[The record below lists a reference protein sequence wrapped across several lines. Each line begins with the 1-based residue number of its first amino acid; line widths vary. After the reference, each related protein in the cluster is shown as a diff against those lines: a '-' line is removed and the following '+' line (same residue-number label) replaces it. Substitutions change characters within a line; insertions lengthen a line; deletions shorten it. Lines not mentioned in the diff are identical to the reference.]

1 MFRMTTAMTTGN
13 PMTASRWKRKGQTWW
28 QYAATLLALSS
39 VGCAPS
45 APSSSPFDLDLSLS
59 EGSVEPQKTADTAEH
74 TAKPD
79 EGNGEA
85 DGDAAASAAA
95 TEAPEIKAP
104 CAFEATRRIEVKN
117 PVRVSSYALDTLGI
131 LEATTPDDACLASLI
146 RDGAQILA
154 HAEGRITAFYPNR
167 FDAFLADYAS
177 QIDVD
182 AIEGRYDFEN
192 GRLIAG
198 IDGRRV
204 DREKTREALFSAV
217 LDRSPQFEIVI
228 ETSHALSHDIH
239 AFSGFKPEYRIGHFT
254 TRFSKAKNRT
264 VNVKL
269 AAAAMNGL
277 FLMPGA
283 EFSYNDWV
291 GERSEARGF
300 KEAPVIEQGQLVEG
314 LGGGACQVSS
324 TIHAAAL
331 LAGLGIEERYNHSL
345 PSSYIPVGMDAVV
358 SYPNLDLRVRNPLS
372 VPVVLKVT
380 TKDDLLT
387 AEFFSNEPQ
396 KMRVLFRKE
405 IVEELPYRETITVD
419 PTLEEGTIKVRK
431 RGKPGYKVQRGRI
444 FWNDGKET
452 FEKLNMDT
460 YQSQPQQTSIAV
472 GVVYPNPE

>member
-1 MFRMTTAMTTGN
+1 MMRAMKTGN
-13 PMTASRWKRKGQTWW
+13 PMTASRMRVVCGLC
-28 QYAATLLALSS
+28 AACLFAVGV

-45 APSSSPFDLDLSLS
+45 APTTSPYALDLSLS
-59 EGSVEPQKTADTAEH
+59 SK
-74 TAKPD
+74 
-79 EGNGEA
+79 
-85 DGDAAASAAA
+85 AA
-95 TEAPEIKAP
+95 EAPKAAESKTETDNAEDVNAGEEGKKADAPAP
-104 CAFEATRRIEVKN
+104 CAFEAPRKMEVKS

-131 LEATTPDDACLASLI
+131 LEATTTNDACLASLI

-154 HAEGRITAFYPNR
+154 HSSDRLTAFYPNR
-167 FDAFLADYAS
+167 FEAFLADYAS
-177 QIDVD
+177 EIDVD
-182 AIEGRYDFEN
+182 AIEGRYDFEKE
-192 GRLIAG
+192 RLIAG

-204 DREKTREALFSAV
+204 DREKTREAFFSAV
-217 LDRSPQFEIVI
+217 LEHAPQFDIVI

-239 AFSGFKPEYRIGHFT
+239 AFAGFKPAYRIGHFT
-254 TRFSKAKNRT
+254 TRFSKSKNRT

-396 KMRVLFRKE
+396 TTRVLFRKE
-405 IVEELPYRETITVD
+405 IVEELPFRETITVD
-419 PTLEEGTIKVRK
+419 PTLEAGTVKIRK

-472 GVVYPNPE
+472 GMVYPIPE